1 MFENLSNKLDRAFK
15 VLKGQGSITEIN
27 VASTIKEIRRALIDA
42 DVSYKVA
49 KEITSKIKDEAL
61 GQNVLISVSPGQLLT
76 KIVADELTNLM
87 GGESAD
93 ISLDGNPNIILLSGL
108 QGSGK
113 TTFTGKLGR
122 YLTKKGKKTL
132 LVACDVYRP
141 AAIEQL
147 HVIGDDL
154 KIEVYSDKKSKSPL
168 NIAKKAIHHAKKN
181 GFKSVIIDTAGR
193 LAIDEKM
200 MNEIKS
206 LKKTLDPHETL
217 FVVDSMIGQD
227 AVLTAKTFNEAID
240 YDGVVL
246 TKLDGDSRGGS
257 ALSIRKVV
265 DKPIKFISTGEKMDA
280 LDVFHPDR
288 MAKRIL
294 GMGDVISLVER
305 AQQNFDEEEARKLQK
320 KMFENTFGLD
330 DFLSQIQKIKKM
342 GNIKDLL
349 GMMPGMS
356 SKIKDID
363 VEDESFKPIESIIYS
378 MTPIERKKPDILNGS
393 RKKRIAD
400 GSGTSVQE
408 VNQLIK
414 QFNQMRKMMKMMKK
428 SGPSGMMSALGLDN
442 KQN

>member
-15 VLKGQGSITEIN
+15 VLKGQGRITEIN

-49 KEITSKIKDEAL
+49 KEITSKIKDEAM

-76 KIVADELTNLM
+76 KIVADELTELM
-87 GGESAD
+87 GGESAE

-122 YLTKKGKKTL
+122 YLKKKGKKTL

-154 KIEVYSDKKSKSPL
+154 KIEVFSDPKSKSPL
-168 NIAKKAIHHAKKN
+168 NIAKKAIKYAKEN
-181 GFKSVIIDTAGR
+181 GFKSVIVDTAGR

-200 MNEIKS
+200 MEEIKGLKKS
-206 LKKTLDPHETL
+206 LKPHETL

-265 DKPIKFISTGEKMDA
+265 NKPIKFISTGEKMDA

-305 AQQNFDEEEARKLQK
+305 AQQNFDEDEARKLQK
-320 KMFENTFGLD
+320 KMFQNTFGLD

-342 GNIKDLL
+342 GNLKDLI
-349 GMMPGMS
+349 GMMPGVS
-356 SKIKDID
+356 SKVEDLD
-363 VEDESFKPIESIIYS
+363 VDDESFKPIESIIYS
-378 MTPIERKKPDILNGS
+378 MTPTERKNPDILNGS
-393 RKKRIAD
+393 RKKRIAS

-408 VNQLIK
+408 INQLVK
-414 QFNQMRKMMKMMKK
+414 QFNQMKKMMKLMKK
-428 SGPSGMMSALGLDN
+428 TGPSGMMSALGLND
-442 KQN
+442 K

>member
-15 VLKGQGSITEIN
+15 VLKGQGRITEIN
-27 VASTIKEIRRALIDA
+27 IASTIKEIRRALIDA

-49 KEITSKIKDEAL
+49 KEITSNIKDKAM

-76 KIVADELTNLM
+76 KIVADELTDLM
-87 GGESAD
+87 GGESAEL
-93 ISLDGNPNIILLSGL
+93 SLDGNPNLILLSGL

-113 TTFTGKLGR
+113 TTFCGKLGR
-122 YLTKKGKKTL
+122 YLTNKGKKTL
-132 LVACDVYRP
+132 MVACDVYRP

-154 KIEVYSDKKSKSPL
+154 NIEVFSDKKSKSPL
-168 NIAKKAIHHAKKN
+168 NIAKKAIQHAKSK

-193 LAIDEKM
+193 LAIDEEM
-200 MNEIKS
+200 MKEIKG
-206 LKKTLDPHETL
+206 LKSNLKPQETL

-265 DKPIKFISTGEKMDA
+265 NKPIKFISTGEKMDA

-342 GNIKDLL
+342 GNIKDLI
-349 GMMPGMS
+349 GMMPGVS
-356 SKIKDID
+356 SKIKDADID
-363 VEDESFKPIESIIYS
+363 DESFKPIESIIFS
-378 MTPIERKKPDILNGS
+378 MTPVERKNPDILNGN
-393 RKKRIAD
+393 RKKRIAM

-408 VNQLIK
+408 VNQLLK

-428 SGPSGMMSALGLDN
+428 SGPSGMMSALGLSD
-442 KQN
+442 K

>member
-15 VLKGQGSITEIN
+15 VLKGQGRITEIN
-27 VASTIKEIRRALIDA
+27 IASTIKEIRRALIDA

-49 KEITSKIKDEAL
+49 KEITSNIKDKAM

-76 KIVADELTNLM
+76 KIVADELTDLM
-87 GGESAD
+87 GGESAEL
-93 ISLDGNPNIILLSGL
+93 SLDGNPNLILLSGL

-113 TTFTGKLGR
+113 TTFCGKLGR
-122 YLTKKGKKTL
+122 YLTNKGKKTL
-132 LVACDVYRP
+132 MVACDVYRP

-154 KIEVYSDKKSKSPL
+154 KIEVFSDKKSKSPL
-168 NIAKKAIHHAKKN
+168 NIAKKAIQHAKSK

-193 LAIDEKM
+193 LAIDEEM
-200 MNEIKS
+200 MKEIKG
-206 LKKTLDPHETL
+206 LKSNLKPQETL

-265 DKPIKFISTGEKMDA
+265 NKPIKFISTGEKMDA

-342 GNIKDLL
+342 GNIKDLI
-349 GMMPGMS
+349 GMMPGVS
-356 SKIKDID
+356 SKIKDADID
-363 VEDESFKPIESIIYS
+363 DESFKPIESIIFS
-378 MTPIERKKPDILNGS
+378 MTPVERKNPDILNGN
-393 RKKRIAD
+393 RKKRIAT

-408 VNQLIK
+408 VNQLLK

-428 SGPSGMMSALGLDN
+428 SGPSGMMSALGLSD

>member
-1 MFENLSNKLDRAFK
+1 M
-15 VLKGQGSITEIN
+15 
-27 VASTIKEIRRALIDA
+27 
-42 DVSYKVA
+42 
-49 KEITSKIKDEAL
+49 

-76 KIVADELTNLM
+76 KIVADELTELM
-87 GGESAD
+87 GGESAE

-122 YLTKKGKKTL
+122 YLKKKGKKTL

-154 KIEVYSDKKSKSPL
+154 KIEVFSDPKSKSPL
-168 NIAKKAIHHAKKN
+168 NIAKKAIKYAKEN
-181 GFKSVIIDTAGR
+181 GFKSVIVDTAGR

-200 MNEIKS
+200 MEEIKGLKKS
-206 LKKTLDPHETL
+206 LKPHETL

-265 DKPIKFISTGEKMDA
+265 NKPIKFISTGEKMDA

-305 AQQNFDEEEARKLQK
+305 AQQNFDEDEARKLQK
-320 KMFENTFGLD
+320 KMYQNTLGLE
-330 DFLSQIQKIKKM
+330 DFLSQNQKIKKM
-342 GNIKDLL
+342 GNLKDLI
-349 GMMPGMS
+349 GMMPGVS
-356 SKIKDID
+356 SKVKDLD
-363 VEDESFKPIESIIYS
+363 VDDESFKPIESIIYS
-378 MTPIERKKPDILNGS
+378 MTPTERKNPDILNGS
-393 RKKRIAD
+393 RKKRIAS

-408 VNQLIK
+408 INQLVK
-414 QFNQMRKMMKMMKK
+414 QFNQMKKMMKLMKK
-428 SGPSGMMSALGLDN
+428 TGPSGMMSALGLND
-442 KQN
+442 K

>member
-15 VLKGQGSITEIN
+15 VLKGQGRITEIN

-49 KEITSKIKDEAL
+49 KEITSKIKDEAM

-76 KIVADELTNLM
+76 KIVADELTELM
-87 GGESAD
+87 GGESAE

-113 TTFTGKLGR
+113 TTFTGKLGS

-147 HVIGDDL
+147 HVIGEDL
-154 KIEVYSDKKSKSPL
+154 KIEVFSDPKSKSPL
-168 NIAKKAIHHAKKN
+168 NIAKNAIKYAKAN

-200 MNEIKS
+200 MDEIKGLKKS
-206 LKKTLDPHETL
+206 LKPHETL

-265 DKPIKFISTGEKMDA
+265 NKPIKFISTGEKMDA

-305 AQQNFDEEEARKLQK
+305 AQQNFDEDEARKLQK
-320 KMFENTFGLD
+320 KMFQNTFGLD

-342 GNIKDLL
+342 GNLKDLI
-349 GMMPGMS
+349 GMMPGVS
-356 SKIKDID
+356 SKIKDLD
-363 VEDESFKPIESIIYS
+363 VDDESFKPIESIIYS
-378 MTPIERKKPDILNGS
+378 MTPSERKNPDILNGS

-408 VNQLIK
+408 INQLVK
-414 QFNQMRKMMKMMKK
+414 QFTQMKKMMKMMKK
-428 SGPSGMMSALGLDN
+428 SGPSGMMSALGLKD
-442 KQN
+442 K

>member
-15 VLKGQGSITEIN
+15 VLKGQGRITEIN

-49 KEITSKIKDEAL
+49 KEITAKIKDEAM

-76 KIVADELTNLM
+76 KIVADELTELM
-87 GGESAD
+87 GGESAE
-93 ISLDGNPNIILLSGL
+93 INLEGNPNIILLSGL

-132 LVACDVYRP
+132 FVACDVYRP

-147 HVIGDDL
+147 HVIGEDL
-154 KIEVYSDKKSKSPL
+154 KIEVFSDQKSKSPL
-168 NIAKKAIHHAKKN
+168 NIAKKAIQHAKKN

-200 MNEIKS
+200 MDEIKGLKKS
-206 LKKTLDPHETL
+206 LKPHETL

-280 LDVFHPDR
+280 LDVFHPER

-320 KMFENTFGLD
+320 KMFQNTFGLD

-342 GNIKDLL
+342 GNIKDLIA
-349 GMMPGMS
+349 MMPGVS
-356 SKIKDID
+356 SKVKDLD
-363 VEDESFKPIESIIYS
+363 VDDESFKPIESIIYS
-378 MTPIERKKPDILNGS
+378 MTLKERKNPDILNGS
-393 RKKRIAD
+393 RKKRIAM
-400 GSGTSVQE
+400 GSGTTVQE
-408 VNQLIK
+408 INQLIK
-414 QFNQMRKMMKMMKK
+414 QFNQMKKMMKIMKK
-428 SGPSGMMSALGLDN
+428 SGPSGMMSALGMDN
-442 KQN
+442 K

>member
-1 MFENLSNKLDRAFK
+1 M
-15 VLKGQGSITEIN
+15 VTYH
-27 VASTIKEIRRALIDA
+27 T
-42 DVSYKVA
+42 
-49 KEITSKIKDEAL
+49 
-61 GQNVLISVSPGQLLT
+61 
-76 KIVADELTNLM
+76 LM
-87 GGESAD
+87 HTVY
-93 ISLDGNPNIILLSGL
+93 
-108 QGSGK
+108 QQH
-113 TTFTGKLGR
+113 GKLGR
-122 YLTKKGKKTL
+122 YLKKKGKKTL

-154 KIEVYSDKKSKSPL
+154 KIEVFSDPKSKSPL
-168 NIAKKAIHHAKKN
+168 NIAKKAIKYAKEN
-181 GFKSVIIDTAGR
+181 GFKSVIVDTAGR

-200 MNEIKS
+200 MEEIKGLKKS
-206 LKKTLDPHETL
+206 LKPHETL

-265 DKPIKFISTGEKMDA
+265 NKPIKFISTGEKMDA

-305 AQQNFDEEEARKLQK
+305 AQQNFDEDEARKLQK
-320 KMFENTFGLD
+320 KMFQNTFGLD

-342 GNIKDLL
+342 GNLKDLI
-349 GMMPGMS
+349 GMMPGVS
-356 SKIKDID
+356 SKVKDLD
-363 VEDESFKPIESIIYS
+363 VDDESFKPIESIIYS
-378 MTPIERKKPDILNGS
+378 MTPTERKNPDILNGS
-393 RKKRIAD
+393 RKKRIAS

-408 VNQLIK
+408 INQLVK
-414 QFNQMRKMMKMMKK
+414 QFNQMKKMMKLMKK
-428 SGPSGMMSALGLDN
+428 TGPSGMMSALGLND
-442 KQN
+442 K

>member
-15 VLKGQGSITEIN
+15 VLKGQGRITEIN

-49 KEITSKIKDEAL
+49 KEITSKIKDEAM

-76 KIVADELTNLM
+76 KIVADELTELM
-87 GGESAD
+87 GGESAE

-122 YLTKKGKKTL
+122 YLKKKGKKTL

-154 KIEVYSDKKSKSPL
+154 KIEVFSDPKSKSPL
-168 NIAKKAIHHAKKN
+168 NIAKKAIKYAKEN
-181 GFKSVIIDTAGR
+181 GFKSVIVDKAGR

-200 MNEIKS
+200 MEEIKGLKKS
-206 LKKTLDPHETL
+206 LKPHETL

-265 DKPIKFISTGEKMDA
+265 NKPIKFISTGEKMDA

-305 AQQNFDEEEARKLQK
+305 AQQNFDEDEARKLQK
-320 KMFENTFGLD
+320 KMFQNTFGLD

-342 GNIKDLL
+342 GNLKDLI
-349 GMMPGMS
+349 GMMPGVS
-356 SKIKDID
+356 SKVKDLD
-363 VEDESFKPIESIIYS
+363 VDDESFKPIESIIYS
-378 MTPIERKKPDILNGS
+378 MTPTERKNPDILNGS
-393 RKKRIAD
+393 RKKRIAS

-408 VNQLIK
+408 INQLVK
-414 QFNQMRKMMKMMKK
+414 QFNQMKKMMKLMKK
-428 SGPSGMMSALGLDN
+428 TGPSGMMSALGLND
-442 KQN
+442 K

>member
-15 VLKGQGSITEIN
+15 VLKGQGRITEIN

-49 KEITSKIKDEAL
+49 KEITAKIKEEAM

-76 KIVADELTNLM
+76 KIVADELTELM
-87 GGESAD
+87 GGESAE
-93 ISLDGNPNIILLSGL
+93 INLEGNPNIILLSGL

-132 LVACDVYRP
+132 FVACDVYRP

-147 HVIGDDL
+147 HVIGEDL
-154 KIEVYSDKKSKSPL
+154 KIEVFSDQKSKSPL
-168 NIAKKAIHHAKKN
+168 NIAKKAIQHAKKN
-181 GFKSVIIDTAGR
+181 RFKSVIIDTAGR

-200 MNEIKS
+200 MDEIKGLKKS
-206 LKKTLDPHETL
+206 LKPHETL

-320 KMFENTFGLD
+320 KMFQNTFGLD

-342 GNIKDLL
+342 GNIKDLIA
-349 GMMPGMS
+349 MMPGVS
-356 SKIKDID
+356 SKVKDLD
-363 VEDESFKPIESIIYS
+363 VDDESFKPIESIIYS
-378 MTPIERKKPDILNGS
+378 MTLKERKNPDILNGS
-393 RKKRIAD
+393 RKKRIAI
-400 GSGTSVQE
+400 GSGTTVQE

-414 QFNQMRKMMKMMKK
+414 QFNQMKKMMKIMKK
-428 SGPSGMMSALGLDN
+428 SGPSGMMSALGMDN
-442 KQN
+442 K

>member
-1 MFENLSNKLDRAFK
+1 MFDNLSSKLERAFQ
-15 VLKGQGSITEIN
+15 VLKGHGKITEIN
-27 VASTIKEIRRALIDA
+27 VAETLKEVRRALLDA
-42 DVSYKVA
+42 DVNFKIA
-49 KEITSKIKDEAL
+49 KEFTSRVKEKAL
-61 GQNVLISVSPGQLLT
+61 GQKVLTSLQPGQLMI
-76 KIVADELTNLM
+76 KIVKDELTELM
-87 GGESAD
+87 GGESAE

-122 YLTKKGKKTL
+122 YLKKKGKKTL

-154 KIEVYSDKKSKSPL
+154 KIEVFSDPKSKSPL
-168 NIAKKAIHHAKKN
+168 NIAKKAIKYAKEN
-181 GFKSVIIDTAGR
+181 GFKSVIVDTAGR

-200 MNEIKS
+200 MEEIKGLKKS
-206 LKKTLDPHETL
+206 LKPHETL

-265 DKPIKFISTGEKMDA
+265 NKPIKFISTGEKMDA

-305 AQQNFDEEEARKLQK
+305 AQQNFDEDEARKLQK
-320 KMFENTFGLD
+320 KMFQNTFGLD

-342 GNIKDLL
+342 GNLKDLI
-349 GMMPGMS
+349 GMMPGVS
-356 SKIKDID
+356 SKVKDLD
-363 VEDESFKPIESIIYS
+363 VDDESFKPIESIIYS
-378 MTPIERKKPDILNGS
+378 MTPTERKNPDILNGS
-393 RKKRIAD
+393 RKKRIAS

-408 VNQLIK
+408 INQLVK
-414 QFNQMRKMMKMMKK
+414 QFNQMKKMMKLMKK
-428 SGPSGMMSALGLDN
+428 TGPSGMMSALGLND
-442 KQN
+442 K

>member
-1 MFENLSNKLDRAFK
+1 M
-15 VLKGQGSITEIN
+15 
-27 VASTIKEIRRALIDA
+27 
-42 DVSYKVA
+42 
-49 KEITSKIKDEAL
+49 
-61 GQNVLISVSPGQLLT
+61 
-76 KIVADELTNLM
+76 
-87 GGESAD
+87 
-93 ISLDGNPNIILLSGL
+93 
-108 QGSGK
+108 
-113 TTFTGKLGR
+113 
-122 YLTKKGKKTL
+122 

-147 HVIGDDL
+147 HVIGEDL
-154 KIEVYSDKKSKSPL
+154 KIEVFSDPKSKSPL
-168 NIAKKAIHHAKKN
+168 NIAKNAIKHAKAN

-200 MNEIKS
+200 MDEIKGLKKS
-206 LKKTLDPHETL
+206 LKPHETL

-265 DKPIKFISTGEKMDA
+265 NKPIKFISTGEKMDA

-305 AQQNFDEEEARKLQK
+305 AQQNFDEDEARKLQK
-320 KMFENTFGLD
+320 KMFQNTFGLD

-342 GNIKDLL
+342 GNLKDLI
-349 GMMPGMS
+349 GMMPGVS
-356 SKIKDID
+356 SKVKDLD
-363 VEDESFKPIESIIYS
+363 VDDESFKPIESIIYS
-378 MTPIERKKPDILNGS
+378 MTPSERKNPDILNGS

-408 VNQLIK
+408 INQLVK
-414 QFNQMRKMMKMMKK
+414 QFTQMKKMMKMMKK
-428 SGPSGMMSALGLDN
+428 SGPSGMMSALGLKD
-442 KQN
+442 K

>member
-15 VLKGQGSITEIN
+15 VLKGQGRITEIN
-27 VASTIKEIRRALIDA
+27 VAATIKEIRRALIDA

-49 KEITSKIKDEAL
+49 KEITSKIKEEAM
-61 GQNVLISVSPGQLLT
+61 GQNVLLSVSPGQLLT
-76 KIVADELTNLM
+76 KIVADELTELM
-87 GGESAD
+87 GGESAE

-113 TTFTGKLGR
+113 TTFSGKLGR
-122 YLTKKGKKTL
+122 YLTNKGKKTL
-132 LVACDVYRP
+132 MVACDVYRP

-147 HVIGDDL
+147 HVIGKDL
-154 KIEVYSDKKSKSPL
+154 KIEVYSDNKSKSPL
-168 NIAKKAIHHAKKN
+168 NIAKKAIKHAKEN

-193 LAIDEKM
+193 LAIDNKM
-200 MNEIKS
+200 MEEIKGLKKS
-206 LKKTLDPHETL
+206 LKPHETL

-227 AVLTAKTFNEAID
+227 AVLTAKSFNEAID

-305 AQQNFDEEEARKLQK
+305 AQQNFDEDEARKLQK
-320 KMFENTFGLD
+320 KMFQNTFGLD

-342 GNIKDLL
+342 GNLKDLI
-349 GMMPGMS
+349 GMMPGVS
-356 SKIKDID
+356 SKVKDLD
-363 VEDESFKPIESIIYS
+363 VDDESFKPIESIIYS
-378 MTPIERKKPDILNGS
+378 MTPVERKNPDILNGS
-393 RKKRIAD
+393 RKKRIAS

-408 VNQLIK
+408 INQLIK
-414 QFNQMRKMMKMMKK
+414 QFSQMRKMMKMMKK
-428 SGPSGMMSALGLDN
+428 TGPSGMMSALGLN
-442 KQN
+442 EK